1 MRTACL
7 VAHRSTAL
15 YLNRANLMIKVRVQS
30 ITEINKAKL

>member
-15 YLNRANLMIKVRVQS
+15 YLNRVNPMIKVRAQS
-30 ITEINKAKL
+30 ITEIDKAKL